1 MSIKLE
7 DLIHTASSQH
17 DWQINVPDGWG
28 KKTVYQGN
36 IDAMPLDVY
45 FSVKDMYVNWCGE
58 WDYYFETG
66 EQRVFEVMLTYDA
79 NSKSVIVERYKQR
92 KEREERLKEYQEKL
106 NNSKENENE

>member
-7 DLIHTASSQH
+7 DLIHVACSQY
-17 DWQINVPDGWG
+17 DWQINVPDGWS

-45 FSVKDMYVNWCGE
+45 FSVKDMYVDWCGE
-58 WDYYFETG
+58 WEWVGPAD
-66 EQRVFEVMLTYDA
+66 RVFEVSLTYDA
-79 NSKSVIVERYKQR
+79 NSESVITRRYNER
-92 KEREERLKEYQEKL
+92 KEREGRQKEYQAKL